1 MATCAKIII
10 YTDLDGTFLDHETY
24 SYAES
29 LPALQAATAKA
40 IPIVFCSSKTR
51 AEIEII
57 RQCTSVLD
65 PFIVENG
72 GAVYVPVDYFPF
84 FIDGSMRRGE
94 FEVIE
99 LGIPYSQLMETL
111 QRLRQDIRRQIV
123 GFNDMTVE
131 EVAGYCGLTWTEAR
145 RAKDREYDEAFE
157 IIDADPHIVQIVLQK
172 IEETG
177 LRYTIGGRY
186 YHLLG
191 ENDKGRAI
199 KILNELFK
207 KAYGSIFTVGLGDS
221 LNDLPMLDAVDHPVL
236 VKKLDGHHDRTV
248 IERLPRIHL
257 VNGIGPHGWNT
268 AVMMILAE
276 AGYV

>member
-1 MATCAKIII
+1 MTPSDKMII

-24 SYAES
+24 SHAES
-29 LPALQAATAKA
+29 LPALRTATSKA

-51 AEIEII
+51 AEIEVI
-57 RQCTSVLD
+57 RQETAVRD

-72 GAVYVPVDYFPF
+72 GAIYVPVDYFPLG
-84 FIDGSMRRGE
+84 IDGSIRRGE

-99 LGIPYSQLMETL
+99 LGTAYSTLVETL
-111 QRLRQDIRRQIV
+111 DRLGEDFLCHIV
-123 GFNDMTVE
+123 GFNDLTVE
-131 EVAGYCGLTWTEAR
+131 EVAYNCGLTWAEAR
-145 RAKDREYDEAFE
+145 RAKNREYDEAFE
-157 IIDADPHIVQIVLQK
+157 IIDTDPHVVQPVLQR

-191 ENDKGRAI
+191 DNDKGRAI
-199 KILNELFK
+199 KILNELFV
-207 KAYGSIFTVGLGDS
+207 KAYGAIFTVGLGDS
-221 LNDLPMLDAVDHPVL
+221 LNDLPMLEVVDLPVL
-236 VKKLDGHHDRTV
+236 VKKVDGYHDRAV

-257 VNGIGPHGWNT
+257 VNGIGPRGWST

-276 AGYV
+276 AGHT